1 MLITILAMFRKCL
14 REHLR
19 LVSAS
24 AFENNCGSYPP
35 VLLITTLVSFRQ
47 RTFTQY
53 FGPLVPLLGLFRGFP
68 KTPNTAL
75 EGPVSALCLAVGRAQ
90 AGLLL
95 CIACSPDMTAMKP
108 PLAPGSRGC

>member
-1 MLITILAMFRKCL
+1 MFRKCL

-19 LVSAS
+19 LVSTS

-35 VLLITTLVSFRQ
+35 VLLIVTLISFRQ

-75 EGPVSALCLAVGRAQ
+75 EGPVSALCPPP
-90 AGLLL
+90 LLL
-95 CIACSPDMTAMKP
+95 NRSAQLGSMKEHILRAIYSSHP
-108 PLAPGSRGC
+108 FSLYIVPESA